1 MTSLSNIFRSSR
13 TISEEGNV
21 KEIAIRNLN
30 MPTIDD
36 SAEVLSKEVLFVERD
51 RMLKDARTQI
61 EMERAAVEQMRQTA
75 QEDIAAMQAAWEQEK
90 TALQQQA
97 YDEGFQVGYEEGRSK
112 SISDMSESVKIANE
126 VTIQSKENALKYLDE
141 QERNILEIAMRTA
154 ERILGKTLEEN
165 EEAFLSIV
173 KRGLK
178 EAREMKEIK
187 LYISV
192 SQFELVSSNRAELAS
207 IFPPDV
213 PFLIFANDDFD
224 TNDCIIE
231 TNQGRI
237 VVSVDEQLNE
247 LKEKLVEMLESGD

>member
-1 MTSLSNIFRSSR
+1 
-13 TISEEGNV
+13 
-21 KEIAIRNLN
+21 
-30 MPTIDD
+30 MPTIDG
-36 SAEVLSKEVLFVERD
+36 SEEVLSKEVLFVERD

-61 EMERAAVEQMRQTA
+61 ELERSAVEQMRQTA
-75 QEDIAAMQAAWEQEK
+75 QEDITAMQTAWEQEK
-90 TALQQQA
+90 TALQQKA
-97 YDEGFQVGYEEGRSK
+97 YDEGFQVGYEEGRNK

-126 VTIQSKENALKYLDE
+126 VTVQSKENALKYLDD

-154 ERILGKTLEEN
+154 ERILGKTLEED
-165 EEAFLSIV
+165 EDAFLSIV

-187 LYISV
+187 LYTSV
-192 SQFELVSSNRAELAS
+192 YRFELISSNRAELAS

-213 PFLIFANDDFD
+213 PFLLFANDDFD
-224 TNDCIIE
+224 TDDCIIE

>member
-1 MTSLSNIFRSSR
+1 
-13 TISEEGNV
+13 
-21 KEIAIRNLN
+21 

-224 TNDCIIE
+224 TNECIIE

>member
-1 MTSLSNIFRSSR
+1 
-13 TISEEGNV
+13 
-21 KEIAIRNLN
+21 

>member
-224 TNDCIIE
+224 TNECIIE

>member
-30 MPTIDD
+30 MPTIDGK
-36 SAEVLSKEVLFVERD
+36 EEEISKDVLFAERD
-51 RMLKDARTQI
+51 RMLKDARRQI
-61 EMERAAVEQMRQTA
+61 EVEKADVEHLRQMA
-75 QEDIAAMQAAWEQEK
+75 QEDINAMHAAWEQEK
-90 TALQQQA
+90 TELQQRA
-97 YDEGFQVGYEEGRSK
+97 YEEGFQVGYEEGRNK
-112 SISDMSESVKIANE
+112 AISDMNESIKIANE
-126 VTIQSKENALKYLDE
+126 VTAHSKENAEKYLE
-141 QERNILEIAMRTA
+141 SQERIILEIAMKTA
-154 ERILGKTLEEN
+154 ERILGKTLEDD

-187 LYISV
+187 LYVSV
-192 SQFELVSSNRAELAS
+192 SHFELVSSNRAELAA

-213 PFLIFANDDFD
+213 PFLIFVNDDFA
-224 TNDCIIE
+224 NSDCIIE

-247 LKEKLVEMLESGD
+247 LKEQLVEMLESGD